1 MIPVHSVAQ
10 VRAAEEE
17 AYRLLPDGAL
27 MQHAARALSL
37 TCSRLLA
44 EGTGRIAGS
53 RVVLLVGSGS
63 NGGDALWAGAM
74 LAARGCRVD
83 AACVSD
89 RRHVEGARALQRAGG
104 RLHRWQSGDD
114 SVVSIIAAADIV
126 VDGILGIGGAG
137 GLRPEAAALVSAVES
152 SEAIVVAVDLP
163 SGVDADT
170 GAVAGVAVSADVTV
184 TFGALKPGLLVAPGR
199 YHCGAVQL
207 VDIGLEFAE
216 GPVAAVLEALDVAE
230 WVPEPAEDAYKY
242 RRGVVGVCAG
252 SRPYPGAA
260 LLVTGAARSSNVGMV
275 RYLDRA
281 DGNAA
286 VVVGHYPDVV
296 VDGQPPAAQE
306 RATGWA
312 CGSGFVG
319 DAADAAAVRAVLEAR
334 VPVVLDAGALSVVAD
349 SADVRATIADRAA
362 RGLPTVLTPHD
373 GEFERL
379 RPGMLAS
386 LGRLDAARD
395 AAAALHATIVLK
407 GPGTV
412 VVGQEGTA
420 FVDTEGTADLS
431 TAGSGDVLAGVVA
444 AVLATAWSDG
454 RRDAAELTAATAA
467 AVWLHGRA
475 GRTAAITAPVTATD
489 IVGAVP
495 AAIRAAR
502 SGAGE

>member
-1 MIPVHSVAQ
+1 MIPIHSIAQ

-17 AYRLLPDGAL
+17 AFRLVPDGAL
-27 MQHAARALSL
+27 MQRAARALSVS
-37 TCSRLLA
+37 CARLLA
-44 EGTGRIAGS
+44 EGAGGIVGS
-53 RVVLLVGSGS
+53 RVVLLVGSGN

-74 LAARGCRVD
+74 LADRGCRVD
-83 AACVSD
+83 AVCLSD
-89 RRHVEGARALQRAGG
+89 RVHRKGSRALLRAGG
-104 RLHRWQSGDD
+104 RLHRWQEGAGPT
-114 SVVSIIAAADIV
+114 VSLLDAADLV

-137 GLRPEAAALVSAVES
+137 GLRPEAVALVSAVEA

-170 GAVAGVAVSADVTV
+170 GVVAGAAVTADVTV

-199 YHCGAVQL
+199 YHSGAVQL
-207 VDIGLEFAE
+207 VDIGLEFADE
-216 GPVAAVLEALDVAE
+216 PVAASLESLDIAD

-260 LLVTGAARSSNVGMV
+260 LLVTAAARSANVGMV
-275 RYLDRA
+275 RYLDRG

-286 VVVGHYPDVV
+286 VVVSHYPDVV
-296 VDGQPPAAQE
+296 VDGQPPAAQA

-319 DAADAAAVRAVLEAR
+319 DHADAAAVEAVLEAR

-362 RGLPTVLTPHD
+362 RGLPTVLTPHE

-395 AAAALHATIVLK
+395 AAVALHATIVLK

-412 VVGQEGTA
+412 IVDPEGTA
-420 FVDTEGTADLS
+420 FVDAEGTADLG
-431 TAGSGDVLAGVVA
+431 TAGSGDVLTGVVA
-444 AVLATAWSDG
+444 AVLAAAWTAG
-454 RRDAAELTAATAA
+454 RRDCAAFTEATAA

-489 IVGAVP
+489 IADAVP

-502 SGAGE
+502 FGDDA